1 MSAPQD
7 CFSKHLLQ
15 SACISVFW
23 RGGGEGAERTRG
35 RRVMQW
41 VARQV
46 GEEARRVA
54 AREACS
60 KPFLL
65 LLPVS
70 L

>member
-1 MSAPQD
+1 
-7 CFSKHLLQ
+7 
-15 SACISVFW
+15 
-23 RGGGEGAERTRG
+23 
-35 RRVMQW
+35 MQW